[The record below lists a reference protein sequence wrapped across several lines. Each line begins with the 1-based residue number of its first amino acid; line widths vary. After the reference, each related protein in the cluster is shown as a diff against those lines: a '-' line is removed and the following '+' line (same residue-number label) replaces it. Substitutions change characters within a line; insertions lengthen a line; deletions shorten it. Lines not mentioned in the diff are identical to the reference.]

1 MAHLPASWA
10 SRDILG
16 GKAHGLS
23 QLAELGFVVPPS
35 FCITTGAF
43 DEALSQVVGKISSL
57 TELTEALEAFRFPDT
72 WREQI
77 ARGLERIGPGPYA
90 VRSSAIDEDSSDY
103 SFAGQQLT
111 VLHVETLDDVI
122 LAVREV
128 WASLFDFNSLV
139 YRENVGASLIP
150 PGIAVVVQPMVEPV
164 AAGVL
169 FTSEP
174 GDFESNSMLIS
185 AVAGLGTGV
194 VDGDAPV
201 CSYYIERGTRYIRH
215 RDGEGSVLDAS
226 MIEQLCSVAAKVEA
240 AFGPHQDIEFAF
252 HHSDGAEHPQLVLLQ
267 SRPIT
272 HQAREVVDPVVWTNA
287 NVGEALPG
295 VGTPMTWSII
305 SRFSRQ
311 GFEQAF
317 GSMGLSVPEEY
328 ELVSSFRG
336 RVYLNLT
343 QFMSIASAVPVMKPE
358 TLYEVAGGGGA
369 ELVKQTYT
377 KRSSSRF
384 LMRLP
389 ITAARVVASQVSMP
403 WVSRWWERKFE
414 RNCAGFFERDLT
426 RYNHAKLRSTL
437 DEIDEIFDRNGL
449 IMLASSSNFLL
460 VYMIMREIL
469 GLWGGARAVEKER
482 LLVSGL
488 DVKSAEP
495 GLALLELGRVA
506 RRSLRLRRI
515 IEETP
520 SDKIYETLR
529 DERDKG
535 DVARFLKL
543 IDEFTDSY
551 GHRAPREAEL
561 ATPRWREDRAFLF
574 DVIRGFTRSANLPT
588 QRDVENERARRAR
601 EVHEHLED
609 TFGAVTR
616 PLFKQFLEFVRA
628 SARRRELL
636 RALVVNSLDMYRH
649 YFLECA
655 RRLVTAG
662 LLAEPEDVFFLTYE
676 ELRAWLDAP
685 GSGLDYRLR
694 VVLRRA
700 IHEHNKSLPDPPNT
714 FLQRGHEIIADDDH
728 SSPAPT
734 ELDAQMQG
742 VVTIQGLPGSSGRVT
757 GRARVLSEP
766 GQESLLA
773 PGEVLVVPY
782 ADVGWTPLFL
792 TASAVVMSLGGPLSH
807 ACIVARE
814 YGIPTVVNARG
825 AAQRIE
831 DGDIVTVD
839 GDAGLVFVR
848 RDVSP
853 GDESE

>member
-1 MAHLPASWA
+1 M
-10 SRDILG
+10 
-16 GKAHGLS
+16 
-23 QLAELGFVVPPS
+23 
-35 FCITTGAF
+35 TTSAF
-43 DEALSQVVGKISSL
+43 DEALAQVIGTLSSL
-57 TELTEALEAFRFPDT
+57 DELITALESFRFGES
-72 WREQI
+72 WRAQI
-77 ARGLERIGPGPYA
+77 ERALVKIGPGPYA
-90 VRSSAIDEDSSDY
+90 VRSSSVDEDSSEY

-111 VLHVETLDDVI
+111 LLHVETLDDVI
-122 LAVREV
+122 RAICRV
-128 WASLFDFNSLV
+128 WASLFDFNALI
-139 YRENVGASLIP
+139 YRDNVGASLIP

-174 GDFESNSMLIS
+174 HDFDSNTMLIS

-201 CSYYIERGTRYIRH
+201 CSYYIERGTRYIRR
-215 RDGEGSVLDAS
+215 RDGEGGVLDAS
-226 MIEQLCSVAAKVEA
+226 MIDQLCSVASRVEGA
-240 AFGPHQDIEFAF
+240 LGPHQDIEFAF
-252 HHSDGAEHPQLVLLQ
+252 HQAARDEHPSLVLLQ
-267 SRPIT
+267 ARPIT
-272 HQAREVVDPVVWTNA
+272 RQVREDIEPVVWTNA

-317 GSMGLSVPEEY
+317 GSMGLGVPDEY

-389 ITAARVVASQVSMP
+389 FTAARVVASQVSMP
-403 WVSRWWERKFE
+403 WVSRWWEKKFE
-414 RNCAGFFERDLT
+414 RSCAAFFDRDLT
-426 RYNHAKLRSTL
+426 RYNHAKLESTL
-437 DEIDEIFDRNGL
+437 AEIDEIFDKNGL

-460 VYMIMREIL
+460 VYIIMREIL

-506 RRSLRLRRI
+506 RRSLRLRRLL
-515 IEETP
+515 EETP
-520 SDKIYETLR
+520 SRKVYEKLR

-535 DVARFLKL
+535 DVARFLRL

-574 DVIRGFTRSANLPT
+574 DVIRGFVRSTNLPT
-588 QRDVENERARRAR
+588 QRDVENERAKRAR
-601 EVHEHLED
+601 EVHEHLEE
-609 TFGAVTR
+609 TFGSLTR

-655 RRLVTAG
+655 RRLVAAG
-662 LLAEPEDVFFLTYE
+662 LLAQVEDVFFLTYD
-676 ELRAWLDAP
+676 ELRAWLRSP

-700 IHEHNKSLPDPPNT
+700 LHEHNKSLPDPPNT
-714 FLQRGHEIIADDDH
+714 FLQRGHELIADDDDGAT
-728 SSPAPT
+728 SPT
-734 ELDAQMQG
+734 ELDAKMQG
-742 VVTIQGLPGSSGRVT
+742 VATIQGLPGSAGRVT
-757 GRARVLSEP
+757 GIARVLFEP

-825 AAQRIE
+825 AARRIQ

-848 RDVSP
+848 RTSTEDI
-853 GDESE
+853 ESE